1 MLTEVESKDML
12 RAYGIK
18 TTTERLAAKP
28 TEAARFASEIGFPV
42 VLKILSSDIVH
53 KSDVGG
59 VVTNIEDPSSASKAF
74 NNIVSNVRKRKPEAR
89 IQGVLVQNQLS
100 GVEVFVGS
108 ILDKQFGPVMV
119 FGLGGIFTEV
129 LKDVSFGLAP
139 LTEQDALR
147 MINETKA
154 GQILQGMRGQPR
166 ADIKAVVDLMV
177 RASILAVEQHITEM
191 DLNPVMASPSGC
203 AVADARIGVKT
214 L

>member
-1 MLTEVESKDML
+1 MRLVAKEL
-12 RAYGIK
+12 K
-18 TTTERLAAKP
+18 TSHDSLN
-28 TEAARFASEIGFPV
+28 IGAFGD
-42 VLKILSSDIVH
+42 LHI
-53 KSDVGG
+53 
-59 VVTNIEDPSSASKAF
+59 ASKAF
-74 NNIVSNVRKRKPEAR
+74 NNIVSNVRENKPEAR

-100 GVEVFVGS
+100 GVEVFIGS

-129 LKDVSFGLAP
+129 LKDASFALAP

-154 GQILQGMRGQPR
+154 GQLLGGVRGQPP
-166 ADIKAVVDLMV
+166 ADVKAVVDVMV
-177 RASILAVEQHITEM
+177 RASFLAVEQHISEM

-203 AVADARIGVKT
+203 AVADARIRVRT

>member
-1 MLTEVESKDML
+1 SPD
-12 RAYGIK
+12 
-18 TTTERLAAKP
+18 
-28 TEAARFASEIGFPV
+28 IG
-42 VLKILSSDIVH
+42 H

-59 VVTNIEDPSSASKAF
+59 VITNIENASSASKAF
-74 NNIVSNVRKRKPEAR
+74 NNIVNNVRKKKPEAR

-100 GVEVFVGS
+100 GVEVFIGS

-139 LTEQDALR
+139 LTGQDALQ

-154 GQILQGMRGQPR
+154 GQILAGMRGQPP
-166 ADIKAVVDLMV
+166 ADVKAVVDVMV
-177 RASILAVEQHITEM
+177 RASFLAVEQHVTEM
-191 DLNPVMASPSGC
+191 DLNPVMASPYGC
-203 AVADARIGVKT
+203 AVADARIRVGA